1 MTAVAVVL
9 VTRNSER
16 YLQQTLE
23 SIAAQTQ
30 QPDLR
35 IAIDDNSTDASAD
48 MLKNTGFDVYRA
60 TSGRTDATTRI
71 AHNFHQGVRLAQRQG
86 AEIVVLGDHDDVW
99 RKDRIAHQVGVLEL
113 KSTIAMVASDGFL
126 IDEHGAAI
134 PGTIRSTFPVPDE
147 FPSWSRRQQASYGL
161 RHSLATGGASALRPS
176 ELGDWRV
183 PAGWLHDR
191 WWSIKAL
198 RVGRLLIDSYPVI
211 DYRVSTDQQVGLDTA
226 SQDRPS
232 QWWASKVRNLPSS
245 GRQARDLT
253 GLLRG

>member
-16 YLQQTLE
+16 YAQQTLE

-48 MLKNTGFDVYRA
+48 MLRNAGFDVYRA
-60 TSGRTDATTRI
+60 TSGSSDTTTRI

-99 RKDRIAHQVGVLEL
+99 RKDRIAHQVDVLEL
-113 KSTIAMVASDGFL
+113 NPTIAIVASDGFL
-126 IDEHGAAI
+126 IDEQGAAI

-147 FPSWSRRQQASYGL
+147 FPLWPRRRQVAYGL
-161 RHSLATGGASALRPS
+161 RHSLATGGASALRLA
-176 ELGDWRV
+176 ELRDWHV
-183 PAGWLHDR
+183 PVGWLHDR

-198 RVGRLLIDSYPVI
+198 RDGRLRIDNYPVI
-211 DYRVSTDQQVGLDTA
+211 DYRVTADQQVGLDTSA
-226 SQDRPS
+226 QDVPS
-232 QWWASKVRNLPSS
+232 RWWASKIASLPSS
-245 GRQARDLT
+245 TRKLRDLT